1 MSCLT
6 ERSRSGSDVS
16 AEVLGDDDVGG
27 HLRPELRHLDVFLL
41 EHDRARLVR
50 DHGRPELPL
59 ARVVHVDAGL
69 RVEALDHDSAAAR
82 LLAACFR
89 RLGGRTGSKR
99 LGHVDGCHVFPPSRC
114 KSAPPGALSRRR
126 SCGRRG
132 SAVRPAPVTPTIQTL
147 VASPVIL
154 SREACPERC
163 RRDGEGSPA
172 DKPKTLTPPLPL
184 RFAQGQGDGR
194 LAKLVHEQLVRP
206 LACEPAD
213 CGGTG
218 LRHRPSDF
226 ARHLVLPNLQRYR
239 A

>member
-1 MSCLT
+1 M
-6 ERSRSGSDVS
+6 
-16 AEVLGDDDVGG
+16 
-27 HLRPELRHLDVFLL
+27 LRI
-41 EHDRARLVR
+41 
-50 DHGRPELPL
+50 
-59 ARVVHVDAGL
+59 
-69 RVEALDHDSAAAR
+69 EALDHDSAAAR

-99 LGHVDGCHVFPPSRC
+99 WGHVDGCHVSPPSRC

-163 RRDGEGSPA
+163 RRDGEGSQA
-172 DKPKTLTPPLPL
+172 DKPK
-184 RFAQGQGDGR
+184 GDGR